1 MMNSFQYSVM
11 TELGY
16 PNLWIITL
24 FKQYYQ
30 NLMFSSSMPLMKTKH
45 ISGSCQKM
53 EISYLNMWTSLIL
66 VVRKDRHAC

>member
-1 MMNSFQYSVM
+1 MMNSFKYSAM

-16 PNLWIITL
+16 TNTSNLWIITL

-45 ISGSCQKM
+45 ISGSC
-53 EISYLNMWTSLIL
+53 
-66 VVRKDRHAC
+66 